1 MRIKLFA
8 GLLIGLAVSIAVVES
23 SISNED
29 TSLPKFINATPET
42 GIIFNHCL
50 GSKKINNIVEATGS
64 GVGWLD
70 YDQDGWMDLYLVNG
84 CYLEGVND
92 PNSPFKG
99 KKMTDRLYRNKHDGT
114 FEDMTEKAGLGGD
127 EDGYGM
133 AVQAGDY
140 DNDGYPD
147 LYVTNYGG
155 NVLYHNNGNGTFT
168 NVTAKAG
175 VACKGEW
182 STGAAFFDYDN
193 DGKSDLFVG
202 VYLKYDAVYRLF
214 YEADIYPGPLA
225 YPAMKSHLFH
235 NNGDG
240 TFTDVTQK
248 AKVDKEGR
256 AMGALPVDYDN
267 DGWVDLFVANDNTP
281 NFLYHNNHD
290 GTFTEVA
297 LNAAVAFGQNGNAA
311 ASMGGDW
318 GDYDH
323 LGRLHLLVPAMGYNA
338 LYHNEGKGI
347 FEDMAVEEGLAL
359 ITAQYWS
366 WGGKF
371 LDYDNDGFLDVM
383 VVNGDG
389 HRLTDTQE
397 MILARNV
404 SGPGGKRIFRDVAD
418 TSGEILEK
426 KVVAR
431 GLALADYDNDGD
443 LDAAILNINE
453 PSLLLRNDGGN
464 RNNWLQLQLQGTK
477 STRDGFGAKVT
488 VKSGDLIQYD
498 EMKNGTSYLSANDPR
513 MFFGLGRNTKVDEV
527 IIKWPSGIVQSLKNV
542 KVNQVLKAVEPRG

>member
-1 MRIKLFA
+1 MKKMFLVSLVGFFSLVVLGESPLPVFVNVTQQA
-8 GLLIGLAVSIAVVES
+8 G
-23 SISNED
+23 
-29 TSLPKFINATPET
+29 IN
-42 GIIFNHCL
+42 FNHCL
-50 GSKKINNIVEATGS
+50 GSRKINNIVEATGS
-64 GVGWLD
+64 GAGWLD

-114 FEDMTEKAGLGGD
+114 FEDVTEKAGLGGE

-133 AVQAGDY
+133 AVQVGDY
-140 DNDGYPD
+140 DNDGFPD

-168 NVTAKAG
+168 NVTEKAG
-175 VACKGEW
+175 VSCKGEW
-182 STGAAFFDYDN
+182 STGAAFMDYDK
-193 DGKSDLFVG
+193 DGKPDLFVG
-202 VYLKYDAVYRLF
+202 AYLKYDAAYRLF

-240 TFTDVTQK
+240 TFTDVTQR
-248 AKVDKEGR
+248 AKVDKDGR
-256 AMGALPVDYDN
+256 AMGALAVDYDN
-267 DGWVDLFVANDNTP
+267 DGWQDIFVANDNTP

-290 GTFTEVA
+290 GTFSEVA

-318 GDYDH
+318 GDFDH
-323 LGRLHLLVPAMGYNA
+323 VGRLHLIVPAMGYNA
-338 LYHNEGKGI
+338 LYHNEGGGL
-347 FEDMAVEEGLAL
+347 FEDMAVEAGLAI

-371 LDYDNDGFLDVM
+371 LDYDNDGYLDVM

-389 HRLTDTQE
+389 HRLTETQE

-404 SGPGGKRIFRDVAD
+404 ADPKGKRHFQDVAD
-418 TSGEILEK
+418 NSGEVLSK
-426 KVVAR
+426 KMVTR

-464 RNNWLQLQLQGTK
+464 RNNWLQLHLQGTK
-477 STRDGFGAKVT
+477 SNRDGLGAKVT
-488 VKSGDLIQYD
+488 IKAGELVQYD
-498 EMKNGTSYLSANDPR
+498 EKKNGTSYLSAHDPR
-513 MFFGLGRNTKVDEV
+513 MHFGLGTHTKVDEV
-527 IIKWPSGIVQSLKNV
+527 IIKWPSGILQTFTNINT
-542 KVNQVLKAVEPRG
+542 NQVLKVVEPRG

>member
-1 MRIKLFA
+1 MRLMLFA
-8 GLLIGLAVSIAVVES
+8 RLLIGLATFTFFVAT

-29 TSLPKFINATPET
+29 TPLPQFTNVTQQA
-42 GIIFNHCL
+42 GISFNHCL

-64 GVGWLD
+64 GAGWLD

-92 PNSPFKG
+92 PKSPFKG
-99 KKMTDRLYRNKHDGT
+99 KKVTDRLYRNKHDGT
-114 FEDMTEKAGLGGD
+114 FEDVTEKAGLGGP

-133 AVQAGDY
+133 AVQVADY

-168 NVTAKAG
+168 DVTAKAG

-182 STGAAFFDYDN
+182 STGAVFFDYDK
-193 DGKSDLFVG
+193 DGELDLFVG
-202 VYLKYDAVYRLF
+202 GYLKYDAVYRLF

-240 TFTDVTQK
+240 TFTEVTQK

-256 AMGALPVDYDN
+256 AMGALAVDYDN
-267 DGWVDLFVANDNTP
+267 DGWVDLFVANDATP
-281 NFLYHNNHD
+281 NYLYHNNHD
-290 GTFTEVA
+290 GTFSDMA
-297 LNAAVAFGQNGNAA
+297 LNAAVGFGQNGNAA
-311 ASMGGDW
+311 ANMGGDW
-318 GDYDH
+318 RDYDH
-323 LGRLHLLVPAMGYNA
+323 DGRLDLLVPAMGYNA
-338 LYHNEGKGI
+338 LFHNEGKGL
-347 FEDMAVEEGLAL
+347 FEDVAVEAGLAI

-371 LDYDNDGFLDVM
+371 IDYDNDGFVDVM

-389 HRLTDTQE
+389 HRLSEIQE

-404 SGPGGKRIFRDVAD
+404 PGLGGKRVFKDVAK
-418 TSGEILEK
+418 TSGEVLDDKI
-426 KVVAR
+426 VAR
-431 GLALADYDNDGD
+431 GLALADFDNDGD
-443 LDAAILNINE
+443 MDAAILSISG

-477 STRDGFGAKVT
+477 SNRDGLGAKVI
-488 VKSGDLIQYD
+488 VKAGELVQFD
-498 EMKNGTSYLSANDPR
+498 EMKNGTSYLSAHDPR
-513 MFFGLGRNTKVDEV
+513 MHFGLGTHTKVDEV
-527 IIKWPSGIVQSLKNV
+527 IIKWPSGILQTFTNIKA
-542 KVNQVLKAVEPRG
+542 NQLLKAVEPRR